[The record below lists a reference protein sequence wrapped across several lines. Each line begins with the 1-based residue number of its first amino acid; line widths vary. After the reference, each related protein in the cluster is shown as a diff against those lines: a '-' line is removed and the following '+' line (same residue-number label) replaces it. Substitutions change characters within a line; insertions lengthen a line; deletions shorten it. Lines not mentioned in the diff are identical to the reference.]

1 MKLYAGIDGGQSG
14 TTAVVGDASGAIL
27 GRGNAGPADEV
38 AQDASSTRLHDALSG
53 ALRAAVAQAGLD
65 PASRF
70 AAIVAGIS
78 GYEGRV
84 YGKAPELPADALT
97 LMHDAPVA
105 HAGAL
110 GGEPG
115 IVVIAGTGSVAYGVN
130 ENGEALTAG
139 GWGYL
144 FGDEGSAFWIARE
157 ALARAMRAEDL
168 GVSDP
173 LAGSLLR
180 HFELPSLRAIARA
193 FYTNRVSRD
202 CVAAYARELLQT
214 AAREDTGAGTLCDEA
229 AGALAGLA
237 ASTAGRLGMKAP
249 PVAVIG
255 GLMNDPAFRQRTY
268 EALRKSFGRDTAVDP
283 KGDPATGA
291 LLLAR
296 RGIAQ

>member
-1 MKLYAGIDGGQSG
+1 VKLYAGIDAGQSG
-14 TTAVVGDASGAIL
+14 TTAVVGDASGAVL
-27 GRGNAGPADEV
+27 GRGQAGPADEV
-38 AQDASSTRLHDALSG
+38 AQDAASTRLHDALSG

-65 PASRF
+65 PATRF
-70 AAIVAGIS
+70 AAVVAGIS

-84 YGKAPELPADALT
+84 YGKVPELPADALT

-115 IVVIAGTGSVAYGVN
+115 VVVIAGTGSVAYGVN
-130 ENGEALTAG
+130 EAGDTLTAG

-157 ALARAMRAEDL
+157 TLARAMRAEDR
-168 GVSDP
+168 GKKDACVE
-173 LAGSLLR
+173 SLLR
-180 HFELPSLRAIARA
+180 YFELPSLRAIARA

-202 CVAAYARELLQT
+202 RVAAFARELLQT
-214 AAREDTGAGTLCDEA
+214 ALREGGDADTLCGEA
-229 AGALAGLA
+229 ANALAGLA
-237 ASTAGRLGMKAP
+237 ASTAGRLGMEAP
-249 PVAVIG
+249 AVAVIG
-255 GLMNDPAFRQRTY
+255 GLMNDSAFRQRTY
-268 EALRKSFGRDTAVDP
+268 EALRKSFGRVTVVEP

>member
-14 TTAVVGDASGAIL
+14 TTAVVGDESGAIL
-27 GRGNAGPADEV
+27 GRGHAGPADEV
-38 AQDASSTRLHDALSG
+38 AQDSASTRLHDALSG

-84 YGKAPELPADALT
+84 YGKVPELPADALV

-110 GGEPG
+110 AGEPG

-130 ENGEALTAG
+130 EAGDALTVG

-157 ALARAMRAEDL
+157 ALARAMRAEDR
-168 GVSDP
+168 GMTDP
-173 LAGSLLR
+173 CVAPLLR

-193 FYTNRVSRD
+193 FYTNRISRD
-202 CVAAYARELLQT
+202 RVAAFARELLQI
-214 AAREDTGAGTLCDEA
+214 AVREDAGAGKLCGEA
-229 AGALAGLA
+229 ADALAGLA
-237 ASTAGRLGMKAP
+237 ASTAGRLGMEAP
-249 PVAVIG
+249 AVAVIG
-255 GLMNDPAFRQRTY
+255 GLMNDSAFRQRTY
-268 EALRKSFGRDTAVDP
+268 AALRKSLGRVTVVEP

-296 RGIAQ
+296 RGIAK